1 MLTSLSPAGGAAGQ
15 TLVISGSNF
24 LSSDG
29 QIVARFD
36 GQVTAT
42 SCPDQHTC
50 SVTVPPW
57 TGTPGPVPV
66 TITTDAGTSNALN
79 FVYS

>member
-1 MLTSLSPAGGAAGQ
+1 VLTSLSPSGGAAGQ
-15 TLVISGSNF
+15 TLVLSGANF

-29 QIVARFD
+29 QIVARFG

-57 TGTPGPVPV
+57 TGPPGSVPV
-66 TITTDAGTSNALN
+66 TITTAAGTSNALN
-79 FVYS
+79 FAYS